1 MDNPTRSERTRT
13 AAIQAALAILERDGP
28 GKLTFDAISRESGIS
43 KGGLM
48 HQFRTKGDVLNAL
61 MEHQQ
66 DYYQRFQRDYLAARD
81 PGAGQPTLS
90 AQIAT
95 MREVIDQQPSAA
107 LAIMAALVEDP
118 APLQQVRDIDAE
130 NVKRIAAESGDPDL
144 ALLRWKAAWGLA
156 LGDVRA
162 VPAVGRRA
170 RTAVRPVARRDA
182 MAVGRRRCRTG
193 REIVA
198 KEMKRAFVACGAAV
212 ARFGRSLLSV
222 VLGRL

>member
-66 DYYQRFQRDYLAARD
+66 DYYQRFQREYLAARD
-81 PGAGQPTLS
+81 PGETQPTLS

-130 NVKRIAAESGDPDL
+130 NAKRIAAESGDPDL

-156 LGDVRA
+156 LSAMFGLCPLSADE
-162 VPAVGRRA
+162 RA
-170 RTAVRPVARRDA
+170 RLFDRLLDESQWPSGDSAAAPAAKSAR
-182 MAVGRRRCRTG
+182 
-193 REIVA
+193 
-198 KEMKRAFVACGAAV
+198 KK
-212 ARFGRSLLSV
+212 
-222 VLGRL
+222 

>member
-66 DYYQRFQRDYLAARD
+66 DTYQRFQRDYLAARD
-81 PGAGQPTLS
+81 PRDAQPTLS

-95 MREVIDQQPSAA
+95 MHEVIDQQPSAA

-118 APLQQVRDIDAE
+118 APLEKVRETDAE
-130 NVKRIAAESGDPDL
+130 NVKRMVAESGDPDL

-156 LGDVRA
+156 LSAMFGLCPLSADE
-162 VPAVGRRA
+162 RA
-170 RTAVRPVARRDA
+170 RLFDRLLDETQWPSDGDA
-182 MAVGRRRCRTG
+182 AAPRG
-193 REIVA
+193 E
-198 KEMKRAFVACGAAV
+198 RAANAS
-212 ARFGRSLLSV
+212 RKK
-222 VLGRL
+222 

>member
-81 PGAGQPTLS
+81 PGGQPTLS

-144 ALLRWKAAWGLA
+144 ALLRWKAAWAA

-198 KEMKRAFVACGAAV
+198 KEMKRAFVACGRRSPASG
-212 ARFGRSLLSV
+212 ARCSV

>member
-66 DYYQRFQRDYLAARD
+66 DYYECFQRDYLAARD
-81 PGAGQPTLS
+81 PGEAQPTLS

-118 APLQQVRDIDAE
+118 EPLQMVRDTDAR
-130 NVKRIAAESGDPDL
+130 NAQRIAAESDDPDL
-144 ALLRWKAAWGLA
+144 ALLRWKAAWGIA
-156 LGDVRA
+156 LSAMFGLCPLSADERA
-162 VPAVGRRA
+162 RLFDRLLDEAQWPAAGTGTAKRRA
-170 RTAVRPVARRDA
+170 PAAKTSRR
-182 MAVGRRRCRTG
+182 
-193 REIVA
+193 
-198 KEMKRAFVACGAAV
+198 K
-212 ARFGRSLLSV
+212 
-222 VLGRL
+222 

>member
-66 DYYQRFQRDYLAARD
+66 DYYERFQRDYLAARD
-81 PGAGQPTLS
+81 PAEAQPTLS

-118 APLQQVRDIDAE
+118 EPLQKVRDTDAK
-130 NVKRIAAESGDPDL
+130 NVQRIAAEADDPDL
-144 ALLRWKAAWGLA
+144 ALLRWKAAWGIA
-156 LGDVRA
+156 LSAMFGLCPLSADERA
-162 VPAVGRRA
+162 RLFDRLLDESRWPAGGADAAKRRA
-170 RTAVRPVARRDA
+170 PAAR
-182 MAVGRRRCRTG
+182 
-193 REIVA
+193 
-198 KEMKRAFVACGAAV
+198 AA
-212 ARFGRSLLSV
+212 RKK
-222 VLGRL
+222 

>member
-66 DYYQRFQRDYLAARD
+66 EYYQRFQRDYLAARD
-81 PGAGQPTLS
+81 PGEAQPTLS

-118 APLQQVRDIDAE
+118 APLQRVRDIDGE
-130 NVKRIAAESGDPDL
+130 NAKRIAAESGDPDL

-156 LGDVRA
+156 LSAMFGLCPLSDDE
-162 VPAVGRRA
+162 RA
-170 RTAVRPVARRDA
+170 RLFDRLLDETQWPSGGDA
-182 MAVGRRRCRTG
+182 AAAQRGTPA
-193 REIVA
+193 A
-198 KEMKRAFVACGAAV
+198 KASRKK
-212 ARFGRSLLSV
+212 
-222 VLGRL
+222 

>member
-81 PGAGQPTLS
+81 PGEAQPTLS

-118 APLQQVRDIDAE
+118 TPLQQVRDIDAE
-130 NVKRIAAESGDPDL
+130 NAKRIAAESGDPDL

-156 LGDVRA
+156 LSAMFGLCPLSADE
-162 VPAVGRRA
+162 RA
-170 RTAVRPVARRDA
+170 RLFDRLLDETQWPSGSSDAAPAAKSAR
-182 MAVGRRRCRTG
+182 
-193 REIVA
+193 
-198 KEMKRAFVACGAAV
+198 KK
-212 ARFGRSLLSV
+212 
-222 VLGRL
+222 

>member
-66 DYYQRFQRDYLAARD
+66 DYYQRFQREYLAARD
-81 PGAGQPTLS
+81 PGEAQPTLS

-130 NVKRIAAESGDPDL
+130 NAKRIAAESGDPDL

-156 LGDVRA
+156 LSAMFGLCPLSADE
-162 VPAVGRRA
+162 RA
-170 RTAVRPVARRDA
+170 RLFDRLLDESQWPSGDSAAAPAAKSAR
-182 MAVGRRRCRTG
+182 
-193 REIVA
+193 
-198 KEMKRAFVACGAAV
+198 KK
-212 ARFGRSLLSV
+212 
-222 VLGRL
+222 

>member
-28 GKLTFDAISRESGIS
+28 GKLTFDAISRECGIS

-66 DYYQRFQRDYLAARD
+66 DYYQRFQREYLAARD
-81 PGAGQPTLS
+81 PGEAQPTLS

-118 APLQQVRDIDAE
+118 APLQQVQDIDGE
-130 NVKRIAAESGDPDL
+130 NAKRIAAESGDPDL

-156 LGDVRA
+156 LSAMFGLCPLSADE
-162 VPAVGRRA
+162 RA
-170 RTAVRPVARRDA
+170 RLFDRLLDESQWPSGGSAAAPAAKSAR
-182 MAVGRRRCRTG
+182 
-193 REIVA
+193 
-198 KEMKRAFVACGAAV
+198 KK
-212 ARFGRSLLSV
+212 
-222 VLGRL
+222 

>member
-66 DYYQRFQRDYLAARD
+66 DYYQRFQREYLAARD
-81 PGAGQPTLS
+81 PGEAQPTLS

-130 NVKRIAAESGDPDL
+130 NAKRIAAESGDPDL

-156 LGDVRA
+156 LSAMFGLCPLSADE
-162 VPAVGRRA
+162 RA
-170 RTAVRPVARRDA
+170 RLFDRLLDESQWPSGDSAATPAAKSAR
-182 MAVGRRRCRTG
+182 
-193 REIVA
+193 
-198 KEMKRAFVACGAAV
+198 KK
-212 ARFGRSLLSV
+212 
-222 VLGRL
+222 

>member
-66 DYYQRFQRDYLAARD
+66 DTYQRFQRDYLAARD
-81 PGAGQPTLS
+81 PAEAQPTLA

-95 MREVIDQQPSAA
+95 MREVIEQQPSAA

-118 APLQQVRDIDAE
+118 APLQTVRETDAE
-130 NVKRIAAESGDPDL
+130 NVKRMTAESRDPEL

-156 LGDVRA
+156 LSAMFGLCPLSADE
-162 VPAVGRRA
+162 RA
-170 RTAVRPVARRDA
+170 RLFDRLLDETQWPSGGSDTVQRGRPA
-182 MAVGRRRCRTG
+182 
-193 REIVA
+193 A
-198 KEMKRAFVACGAAV
+198 KTPRKK
-212 ARFGRSLLSV
+212 
-222 VLGRL
+222 

>member
-144 ALLRWKAAWGLA
+144 ALLRWKAAWGSRSAMFGLCPLSA
-156 LGDVRA
+156 DE
-162 VPAVGRRA
+162 RA
-170 RTAVRPVARRDA
+170 RLFDRLLDETQWPSGGDA
-182 MAVGRRRCRTG
+182 AAPA
-193 REIVA
+193 A
-198 KEMKRAFVACGAAV
+198 KSSRKK
-212 ARFGRSLLSV
+212 
-222 VLGRL
+222 

>member
-81 PGAGQPTLS
+81 PREAQPTLS

-118 APLQQVRDIDAE
+118 APLQQVRDIDGE
-130 NVKRIAAESGDPDL
+130 NAKRIAAESDDPDL

-156 LGDVRA
+156 LSAMFGLCPLSADE
-162 VPAVGRRA
+162 RA
-170 RTAVRPVARRDA
+170 RLFDRLLDETQWPSGSGNAAKRDA
-182 MAVGRRRCRTG
+182 PT
-193 REIVA
+193 A
-198 KEMKRAFVACGAAV
+198 KASRKK
-212 ARFGRSLLSV
+212 
-222 VLGRL
+222 